1 LSLRGGGQTYIGNG
15 IIAREILR
23 SGGKGHRKATEPTEG
38 VRAWQSKY
46 LKYEE
51 PTLINTASKS
61 KGRTVIV
68 FIEIASVKGDC
79 EGYSI
84 LVM

>member
-1 LSLRGGGQTYIGNG
+1 
-15 IIAREILR
+15 
-23 SGGKGHRKATEPTEG
+23 
-38 VRAWQSKY
+38 
-46 LKYEE
+46 
-51 PTLINTASKS
+51 LINTASKS

-79 EGYSI
+79 ELYSI